1 MFKVNFLF
9 LYFITQLACANEFIS
24 NYCDQYFFSYEN
36 AKNVQPILNVD
47 KVYRKIH
54 EWEKLKF
61 KDEIL
66 VKKIG
71 ESEGQDILRL
81 DLPSKNPT
89 AKRILITAGLHG
101 NEPFGVTALLEFI
114 ERTVSDLNLRN
125 EFEFVFIPMINPKAL
140 KNSTRLNSEGIDL
153 NRTFSRTTQIP
164 LSKTVMNSLQNETFA
179 MAIDLH
185 GSIIREGF
193 FIIRSIESNENLAK
207 AALRNIPNELI
218 LKSNQ
223 SIYPEIIPS
232 VKDPTKAAYELLSPG
247 IATSFNKGTLK
258 DYFSTEL
265 NIKNSFTFEYPGQI
279 NVFERQ
285 NEYVKIIQNI
295 VNELKK
301 IE

>member
-1 MFKVNFLF
+1 M
-9 LYFITQLACANEFIS
+9 YFITHLAYANELIS
-24 NYCDQYFFSYEN
+24 NFCDQYYLNYSD
-36 AKNVQPILNVD
+36 AKNVQPILNVENVF
-47 KVYRKIH
+47 KKIH
-54 EWEKLKF
+54 EWQKIKF
-61 KDEIL
+61 KEEIL
-66 VKKIG
+66 VTKIG
-71 ESEGQDILRL
+71 ISEGEDIFRL

-89 AKRILITAGLHG
+89 AKRVLMTAGLHG

-114 ERTVSDLNLRN
+114 DKTMNDLNLRN
-125 EFEFVFIPMINPKAL
+125 EFEFVFFPMINPKAL
-140 KNSTRLNSEGIDL
+140 KNSTRLTSEGIDL
-153 NRTFSRTTQIP
+153 NRTFTRSNQNP
-164 LSKTVMNSLQNETFA
+164 LSKAIMNSLQNEKFA

-193 FIIRSIESNENLAK
+193 FIIRAVESNESLAQ
-207 AALRNIPNELI
+207 AALKNVPDELI
-218 LKSNQ
+218 FKSKD
-223 SIYPEIIPS
+223 SIYPEIITS
-232 VKDPTKAAYELLSPG
+232 VKDPMKAAYELSGPG